1 MVNGMVWGEKGQA
14 ATYFKWCAWVY
25 LVYLLPRTRRGVV
38 GGSGLECEGRG
49 TRRNV
54 TNKTTPIH
62 DTARHDTTR
71 HDTTLRSTT
80 TSMPHVEALPNS
92 AAAVAPGWT
101 YVVDTGY
108 DPSKVAINPKNKK
121 RAAAQP
127 GGLRGDSDLS
137 ARQQTAIARR
147 IAELERDNDVKQ
159 SIPVPAKY
167 ANVPRTQNARR
178 IIQYQRQIK
187 HWLDEEDAH
196 LAHLAQLPP
205 APAVRTASS
214 ARRQSNMPAAAA
226 SSVPP
231 TPRQA
236 TPAPTPAP
244 APRPVATQ
252 APLDDDALLSLQRS
266 VPPPLSAA
274 HLDALLAAPPLAYAA
289 SHAAP
294 PSAHGPPQ
302 RHFCDNCGYWGHIK
316 CRKCGARVCGL
327 ECKEAHEAT
336 RCLKWA

>member
-1 MVNGMVWGEKGQA
+1 
-14 ATYFKWCAWVY
+14 
-25 LVYLLPRTRRGVV
+25 
-38 GGSGLECEGRG
+38 
-49 TRRNV
+49 
-54 TNKTTPIH
+54 
-62 DTARHDTTR
+62 
-71 HDTTLRSTT
+71 
-80 TSMPHVEALPNS
+80 MPHVEVLPNS

-127 GGLRGDSDLS
+127 SGLRGDGDLS

-159 SIPVPAKY
+159 TIAVPSKY
-167 ANVPRTQNARR
+167 ANVPKTQNARR

-187 HWLDEEDAH
+187 HWLDEEDAQ

-205 APAVRTASS
+205 APPPRTASS
-214 ARRQSNMPAAAA
+214 ARRQSNMPSA

-236 TPAPTPAP
+236 TPAPTPTPTSTSLPTTTPQPLPAMAP
-244 APRPVATQ
+244 L
-252 APLDDDALLSLQRS
+252 LDDDALLSMQRS

-274 HLDALLAAPPLAYAA
+274 QLDALLAAPPLPYAA

-294 PSAHGPPQ
+294 PSAQGPPQ
-302 RHFCDNCGYWGHIK
+302 RRFCDNCGYWGHIK
-316 CRKCGARVCGL
+316 CRKCGATVCGL
-327 ECKEAHEAT
+327 ECKDAHEAT